1 MTLACATIPGNKP
14 KHSRRLKAATL
25 ALATL
30 CGPALA
36 ANGHYVPGV
45 EGLKGPVVPPAGTYY
60 RGYLVH
66 YDFDEIKLPNGDT
79 APLKGNVTA
88 LANRFIHI
96 TEQQLLGA
104 DYGFETIIPV
114 QRNDFDFANSK
125 ESGVGD
131 IFIGPLVLGWH
142 GQQWDAV
149 FAAGI
154 WLDTGDYSSTEPA
167 SIGKGYKTTMLTL
180 GGTYHFDAAKSWSAS
195 ALSRYEIKS
204 KQDETGITPG
214 DSWLVEWG
222 IGKRLDNGLE
232 LGLVGYDAWQLEN
245 SKGAPAGKAE
255 KHALGVEAGYF
266 WPSLM
271 LGLNAAYL
279 NEYQVKNGPS
289 GDLFRLTLTKVF

>member
-1 MTLACATIPGNKP
+1 MTLAHATVLGKER
-14 KHSRRLKAATL
+14 KHIGELAAATL
-25 ALATL
+25 ALAAL
-30 CGPALA
+30 SGPALA

-66 YDFDEIKLPNGDT
+66 YDFDKIKLPDDNT
-79 APLKGNVTA
+79 LSAKGNVTA
-88 LANRFIHI
+88 LANRLIHI
-96 TEQQLLGA
+96 TEKQLLGA

-114 QRNDFDFANSK
+114 QRNDFDFANRK

-131 IFIGPLVLGWH
+131 IFVGPVVLGWH

-149 FAAGI
+149 FAAGL
-154 WLDTGDYSSTEPA
+154 WLDTGDYSSTEPTA
-167 SIGKGYKTTMLTL
+167 IGKGYKSTMLTL
-180 GGTYHFDAAKSWSAS
+180 GGTYYPDADRRWSVS

-279 NEYQVKNGPS
+279 NEYQVENGPS